1 MVFDFAF
8 IFERPVIIADTSFD
22 PKPYDASWL
31 DDPIWNYEA
40 VKAFGAQLT
49 EDNAENIGELIR
61 ECLDSPELKAGIRK
75 VREESWANIGH
86 SAEKIVDYLAEKTEL

>member
-1 MVFDFAF
+1 MMRCID
-8 IFERPVIIADTSFD
+8 
-22 PKPYDASWL
+22 
-31 DDPIWNYEA
+31 EA
-40 VKAFGAQLT
+40 VKGSGARLT